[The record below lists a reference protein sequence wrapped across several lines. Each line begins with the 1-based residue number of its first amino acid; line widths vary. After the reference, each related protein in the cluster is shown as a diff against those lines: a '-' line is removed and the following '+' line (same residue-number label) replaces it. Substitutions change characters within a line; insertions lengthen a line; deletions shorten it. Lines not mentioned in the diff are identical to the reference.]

1 MLWNTRERYGLMTRA
16 LHWGI
21 AALFFAQFF
30 LGLGMETWAEDSE
43 ALEKQL
49 LNLHTSL
56 GILLAG
62 LVIVRVVL
70 AKLQTQPTPP
80 AHMGPLEVRLAELTK
95 VSLNLLILLTAF
107 SGYLSLAGEGESPMF
122 FGLSMPVPIGE
133 SDFLHELG
141 EEAHELL
148 AFIVMGLALFHA
160 AAALKHHFI
169 DKDDVLKRM
178 LGR

>member
-1 MLWNTRERYGLMTRA
+1 MWNTPERYGLISRA

-30 LGLGMETWAEDSE
+30 LGLGMEEWAENSE
-43 ALEKQL
+43 ALEQQL

-62 LVIVRVVL
+62 LVVIRVAL
-70 AKLQTQPTPP
+70 SKIQIEPTPP
-80 AHMGPLEVRLAELTK
+80 AHMGPWEVQLAKLVK
-95 VSLNLLILLTAF
+95 MALNLLILFTAF
-107 SGYLSLAGEGESPMF
+107 AGYMALASKGEAPVF
-122 FGLSMPVPIGE
+122 FGAQLPLFISE
-133 SDFLHELG
+133 SEALHELG

-148 AFIVMGLALFHA
+148 AFTTMTLVLLHA